1 MRVAERWSH
10 AASLSVFESLK
21 GSGGGGG
28 ASAWPSSWRSLG
40 QVTGIV
46 KGLEMHHILIQGV

>member
-1 MRVAERWSH
+1 VRVAERWSH

-28 ASAWPSSWRSLG
+28 LRPGPVPGGRW
-40 QVTGIV
+40 V
-46 KGLEMHHILIQGV
+46 K